1 MKKRS
6 RILVLILTAMLSTEP
21 VQIVYAETAEA
32 TPVTSE
38 STSVNPKEENADNS
52 AVVPPKADPG
62 WVAVEKGYQ
71 WRQED
76 GTLLQKSGWVTI
88 NGRKYY
94 LHKSGI
100 RYSGW
105 QIYKNKKRYYL
116 SNGDAARNRW
126 IKYKGNYYYIRKNG
140 TSAPKSKWLT
150 VKGKRYYIGRKGY
163 RHLKLSVCE
172 KQGNLWRSILLRIC
186 PTARN
191 SEPVSIILWA
201 ILISSHGFILLMK
214 SLGLRSGLISL
225 PFTCLIIIF
234 QDAVTV
240 LQVQLLHVP
249 RF

>member
-126 IKYKGNYYYIRKNG
+126 INTKETIITSERTEPARRRVNG
-140 TSAPKSKWLT
+140 
-150 VKGKRYYIGRKGY
+150 
-163 RHLKLSVCE
+163 
-172 KQGNLWRSILLRIC
+172 LL
-186 PTARN
+186 
-191 SEPVSIILWA
+191 
-201 ILISSHGFILLMK
+201 
-214 SLGLRSGLISL
+214 
-225 PFTCLIIIF
+225 
-234 QDAVTV
+234 
-240 LQVQLLHVP
+240 
-249 RF
+249 

>member
-6 RILVLILTAMLSTEP
+6 RIPVLILTAMLSTEP

-32 TPVTSE
+32 THVTSE

-116 SNGDAARNRW
+116 DEDGILQTGTLTIDGKKYTFAADGS
-126 IKYKGNYYYIRKNG
+126 IKK
-140 TSAPKSKWLT
+140 
-150 VKGKRYYIGRKGY
+150 
-163 RHLKLSVCE
+163 
-172 KQGNLWRSILLRIC
+172 
-186 PTARN
+186 
-191 SEPVSIILWA
+191 
-201 ILISSHGFILLMK
+201 
-214 SLGLRSGLISL
+214 
-225 PFTCLIIIF
+225 
-234 QDAVTV
+234 
-240 LQVQLLHVP
+240 
-249 RF
+249 

>member
-38 STSVNPKEENADNS
+38 STSVNPKEENADNA
-52 AVVPPKADPG
+52 AVVPPKADSG
-62 WVAVEKGYQ
+62 WVAAEKGYQ

-116 SNGDAARNRW
+116 SNGDAARNRCKEQMDK
-126 IKYKGNYYYIRKNG
+126 IQRK
-140 TSAPKSKWLT
+140 L
-150 VKGKRYYIGRKGY
+150 
-163 RHLKLSVCE
+163 
-172 KQGNLWRSILLRIC
+172 
-186 PTARN
+186 
-191 SEPVSIILWA
+191 
-201 ILISSHGFILLMK
+201 
-214 SLGLRSGLISL
+214 
-225 PFTCLIIIF
+225 
-234 QDAVTV
+234 
-240 LQVQLLHVP
+240 LLHP
-249 RF
+249 KEWNQRAEE

>member
-21 VQIVYAETAEA
+21 VQIVYAETAEP
-32 TPVTSE
+32 THVTSE

-163 RHLKLSVCE
+163 RL
-172 KQGNLWRSILLRIC
+172 
-186 PTARN
+186 T
-191 SEPVSIILWA
+191 
-201 ILISSHGFILLMK
+201 
-214 SLGLRSGLISL
+214 GL
-225 PFTCLIIIF
+225 
-234 QDAVTV
+234 D
-240 LQVQLLHVP
+240 H
-249 RF
+249 

>member
-6 RILVLILTAMLSTEP
+6 RILVLILTAMLATEP

-62 WVAVEKGYQ
+62 WVSVEKGYQ

-76 GTLLQKSGWVTI
+76 GTFLQKSGWVTI
-88 NGRKYY
+88 KGKKYY
-94 LHKSGI
+94 LQKGGI

-105 QIYKNKKRYYL
+105 QTFKQKKRYYL
-116 SNGDAARNRW
+116 SNGVLASKRW
-126 IKYKGNYYYIRKNG
+126 VKDNGQFYYIRKNG

-163 RHLKLSVCE
+163 RL
-172 KQGNLWRSILLRIC
+172 
-186 PTARN
+186 T
-191 SEPVSIILWA
+191 
-201 ILISSHGFILLMK
+201 
-214 SLGLRSGLISL
+214 GLICSL
-225 PFTCLIIIF
+225 LGR
-234 QDAVTV
+234 
-240 LQVQLLHVP
+240 QVK
-249 RF
+249 

>member
-32 TPVTSE
+32 THVTSE

-126 IKYKGNYYYIRKNG
+126 IKYKGNYYSIHLVIIVYSYLLFCYTPFKKQFWRIRNA
-140 TSAPKSKWLT
+140 T
-150 VKGKRYYIGRKGY
+150 
-163 RHLKLSVCE
+163 LSCY
-172 KQGNLWRSILLRIC
+172 
-186 PTARN
+186 TY
-191 SEPVSIILWA
+191 
-201 ILISSHGFILLMK
+201 
-214 SLGLRSGLISL
+214 
-225 PFTCLIIIF
+225 
-234 QDAVTV
+234 
-240 LQVQLLHVP
+240 
-249 RF
+249 

>member
-1 MKKRS
+1 MEKCFYSGRRNAVIMKQDMGGRNMKKRS
-6 RILVLILTAMLSTEP
+6 RILALILTAMLATEP

-88 NGRKYY
+88 NDRKYY

-100 RYSGW
+100 RYSDW

-116 SNGDAARNRW
+116 DEDGILQTGTLTIDGKKYTFAADGS
-126 IKYKGNYYYIRKNG
+126 IKK
-140 TSAPKSKWLT
+140 
-150 VKGKRYYIGRKGY
+150 
-163 RHLKLSVCE
+163 
-172 KQGNLWRSILLRIC
+172 
-186 PTARN
+186 
-191 SEPVSIILWA
+191 
-201 ILISSHGFILLMK
+201 
-214 SLGLRSGLISL
+214 
-225 PFTCLIIIF
+225 
-234 QDAVTV
+234 
-240 LQVQLLHVP
+240 
-249 RF
+249 